1 MNENYIKRLMHELDE
16 IIHDDSVKGDP
27 MEEMAKRHLSK
38 EDYEDYKAQ
47 VEIGNQLDSMKRV
60 QKVRLL
66 NALLADDDISF
77 IDILGAMHGKAM
89 QADIIA
95 GVFKGRDK
103 GDSEDE

>member
-1 MNENYIKRLMHELDE
+1 MNENYIKKMMHELDD
-16 IIHDDSVKGDP
+16 IIHDGSVKDDP

-38 EDYEDYKAQ
+38 EDYEDYKEQ
-47 VEIGNQLDSMKRV
+47 VKIGDQLESMERV

-77 IDILGAMHGKAM
+77 LDILGAMHGKAM

-95 GVFKGRDK
+95 GVFKGLDK
-103 GDSEDE
+103 GDSKNE

>member
-1 MNENYIKRLMHELDE
+1 MMHELDD

-38 EDYEDYKAQ
+38 EDYEDYKEQ
-47 VEIGNQLDSMKRV
+47 VKIGDQLESMERV
-60 QKVRLL
+60 QKLRLL

-77 IDILGAMHGKAM
+77 LDILGAMHGKAM

-95 GVFKGRDK
+95 GVFKGLDK
-103 GDSEDE
+103 GDSKNE

>member
-1 MNENYIKRLMHELDE
+1 MNENYIKKMMHELDD
-16 IIHDDSVKGDP
+16 IIHDDSVKDDP

-38 EDYEDYKAQ
+38 EDYEDYKEQ
-47 VEIGNQLDSMKRV
+47 VKIGDQLESMERV

-77 IDILGAMHGKAM
+77 LDILGAMHGKAM

-95 GVFKGRDK
+95 GVFKGLDK
-103 GDSEDE
+103 GDSKNE

>member
-1 MNENYIKRLMHELDE
+1 MNENDIKKMMHELDD

-38 EDYEDYKAQ
+38 EDYENDKAQ

-66 NALLADDDISF
+66 NALLADDDIVF
-77 IDILGAMHGKAM
+77 IDILDAMRGKAI

-95 GVFKGRDK
+95 GVFKGLDK
-103 GDSEDE
+103 GDSENE

>member
-1 MNENYIKRLMHELDE
+1 MNENYIKKMMHELDD

-38 EDYEDYKAQ
+38 EDYEDYKEQ
-47 VEIGNQLDSMKRV
+47 VKIGDQLESMERA

-77 IDILGAMHGKAM
+77 LDILGAMHGKAM

-95 GVFKGRDK
+95 GVFKGLDK
-103 GDSEDE
+103 GDSKNE

>member
-47 VEIGNQLDSMKRV
+47 VEIGNQLDSM
-60 QKVRLL
+60 
-66 NALLADDDISF
+66 
-77 IDILGAMHGKAM
+77 
-89 QADIIA
+89 
-95 GVFKGRDK
+95 
-103 GDSEDE
+103 

>member
-1 MNENYIKRLMHELDE
+1 MNENYIKKMMHELDD

-38 EDYEDYKAQ
+38 EDYEDYKEQ
-47 VEIGNQLDSMKRV
+47 VKIGDQLESMERV

-77 IDILGAMHGKAM
+77 LDILGAMHGKAM

-95 GVFKGRDK
+95 GVFKGLDK
-103 GDSEDE
+103 GDSKNE

>member
-1 MNENYIKRLMHELDE
+1 MHELDE

-47 VEIGNQLDSMKRV
+47 VEIGNQLDSMQRV

-77 IDILGAMHGKAM
+77 IDILDAMHGKAM
-89 QADIIA
+89 PADIIA
-95 GVFKGRDK
+95 GVFKGA
-103 GDSEDE
+103 